1 MKKQIPEKLTVYGF
15 LEENGQFLYKKE
27 ILDGEFTLTVRI
39 LEDETV
45 NTDLVEKET
54 GEPYVLYKTN
64 ASGAFVG
71 EVRIAIEQVLEEIAE
86 HCYETGKVIGIP
98 KYFRVEASERDSRLI
113 NGYHYGRNN
122 SIEESILYSKLFTNT
137 QVKKV
142 RFRNTRET
150 ETP

>member
-1 MKKQIPEKLTVYGF
+1 MFESIFYMKKQIPEKLTVYGF

-71 EVRIAIEQVLEEIAE
+71 EVRIAIEQVLEEIA
-86 HCYETGKVIGIP
+86 
-98 KYFRVEASERDSRLI
+98 
-113 NGYHYGRNN
+113 
-122 SIEESILYSKLFTNT
+122 
-137 QVKKV
+137 
-142 RFRNTRET
+142 
-150 ETP
+150 